1 MTPLA
6 VVVATLARA
15 GVPCALIGAS
25 ALSAHAVA
33 RSTLDIDLMAC
44 DPKVLD
50 PALWVHVGS
59 GCAVDVRR
67 GDLQDP
73 LAGVVRVTGPGR
85 PVDVVV
91 FGPLGWQAAVLAR
104 AVPVAWA
111 GLDLRVVTPEDLVL
125 LKLYAGGPADLWDV
139 LALLDAVPDRAALVA
154 RVEASLSTL
163 PAVMR
168 RRWAK
173 ATAP

>member
-6 VVVATLARA
+6 VVVRTLDEA

-25 ALSAHAVA
+25 ALSAYAVA
-33 RSTLDIDLMAC
+33 RSTLDIDLMVC

-50 PALWVHVGS
+50 PALWSRVGA

-67 GDLQDP
+67 GDVLDP
-73 LAGVVRVTGPGR
+73 LVGVVRVTGPGR

-91 FGPLGWQAAVLAR
+91 FRPLGWQAAALAR
-104 AVPVAWA
+104 AVPVTWS
-111 GLDLRVVTPEDLVL
+111 GLDVRVVTPEDLVL

-139 LALLDAVPDRAALVA
+139 LALLDAVPDRAALVG
-154 RVEASLSTL
+154 RVDASLSTL

-173 ATAP
+173 ARAP